1 MKKNSI
7 TLGKVFVI
15 LIFLILSTKFHSQE
29 KPNFKNN
36 QSICFIGNSIT
47 QDGRYHMLLQTYFAT
62 RYPSIKLNYM
72 NCGISGDVA
81 MGMLDRFDKDI
92 LIHKPDYAFLM
103 VGMNDIMSYLYEP
116 SLKVNQEILNNRQKA
131 LENYYTRT
139 EKLATKLVKN
149 NITPIFL
156 TPSIYDQ
163 TSTLQTTNKF
173 GINDALE
180 KCAVHIRKL
189 AKKHNGLLVDFQP
202 EMLRLNKQIQKEDPS
217 KTIISQDR
225 VHPGDT
231 GHFIMMN
238 TILNTI
244 EKSNKVSEVKI
255 NAKKR
260 KLISTE
266 KSKVTLEPDSNILTF
281 RVNNN
286 SLPFPLNKKY
296 GEADQL
302 VDFTKNYNRDILKIT
317 QLKKGTYQLIIDKI
331 KIGSFTS
338 KQLKKG
344 INLSAYSNTPQS
356 TQSKEIARLCELY
369 HKTNGDLRIIGL
381 VEYKNLKNYQG
392 PNDLDA
398 KRSYLKKHVEKQK
411 GKSWHPYIVKTTN
424 RYFEVVQKQ
433 DSLWT
438 ELNRLRDLIYSEN
451 KIQSHNYSIIK
462 ID

>member
-1 MKKNSI
+1 MKKQSI
-7 TLGKVFVI
+7 TLGKVFFI
-15 LIFLILSTKFHSQE
+15 LIFLSLSTKFYSQE

-36 QSICFIGNSIT
+36 QTICFIGNSIT

-62 RYPSIKLNYM
+62 RYPSIKLNYF

-81 MGMLDRFDKDI
+81 KGMLDRFDNDI

-103 VGMNDIMSYLYEP
+103 VGMNDIMSYLYDP
-116 SLKVNQEILNNRQKA
+116 TLKIDQKILDKRQKA
-131 LENYYTRT
+131 LENYFIRT
-139 EKLATKLVKN
+139 EKLATKLINN

-163 TSTLQTTNKF
+163 TSTLQTPNRF

-180 KCAVHIRKL
+180 KCAIHIRKL
-189 AKKHNGLLVDFQP
+189 AKKHNALLVDFQP
-202 EMLRLNKQIQKEDPS
+202 EMLRINKQIQKEDPS

-244 EKSNKVSEVKI
+244 ETPNKVSIIKI

-260 KLISTE
+260 KLISAE
-266 KSKVTLEPDSNILTF
+266 KSVVTLEPDSNNLTF

-286 SLPFPLNKKY
+286 SLPFPLNKNY

-302 VDFTKNYNRDILKIT
+302 VNFTNNYNKEILKIA
-317 QLKKGTYQLIIDKI
+317 QLKKGNYQLMIDKI

-344 INLSAYSNTPQS
+344 INLSAYSNTPQNN
-356 TQSKEIARLCELY
+356 QAKDIARLCELY

-381 VEYKNLKNYQG
+381 VEFKNLKNYQG
-392 PNDLDA
+392 PNNLDS
-398 KRSYLKKHVEKQK
+398 KRNYLQKHVEKQK
-411 GKSWHPYIVKTTN
+411 GKSWHPYMVKTTN

-438 ELNRLRDLIYSEN
+438 ELNRLRDLIYSQN
-451 KIQSHNYSIIK
+451 KIQSHNYSIIR

>member
-15 LIFLILSTKFHSQE
+15 LIFLSLSTKFYSQE

-36 QSICFIGNSIT
+36 QTICFIGNSIT

-62 RYPSIKLNYM
+62 RYPSIKLNYF

-81 MGMLDRFDKDI
+81 KGMLDRFDKDI

-103 VGMNDIMSYLYEP
+103 VGMNDIMSYLYDP
-116 SLKVNQEILNNRQKA
+116 TLKVDHKILDKRQKA
-131 LENYYTRT
+131 LENYFIRT
-139 EKLATKLVKN
+139 EKLGTKLINN

-163 TSTLQTTNKF
+163 TSTLQTTNLF

-180 KCAVHIRKL
+180 KCAIHIRKL
-189 AKKHNGLLVDFQP
+189 AKKNNALLVDFQP
-202 EMLRLNKQIQKEDPS
+202 EMLQINKKIQKKNPS
-217 KTIISQDR
+217 NTIIGSDR

-244 EKSNKVSEVKI
+244 EKPNKVSIIKI
-255 NAKKR
+255 NGKKR
-260 KLISTE
+260 KLISAE
-266 KSKVTLEPDSNILTF
+266 KSVITMEPDSNNLTF
-281 RVNNN
+281 RVFNN
-286 SLPFPLNKKY
+286 SLPFPLNKNY
-296 GEADQL
+296 GAADQL
-302 VDFTKNYNRDILKIT
+302 VNFTNNYNKEILKIA
-317 QLKKGTYQLIIDKI
+317 QLKKGNYQLMIDKI

-344 INLSAYSNTPQS
+344 INLSAYSNTPQNN
-356 TQSKEIARLCELY
+356 QAKDIARLCELY

-381 VEYKNLKNYQG
+381 VEFKNLKNYQG
-392 PNDLDA
+392 PNNLDS
-398 KRSYLKKHVEKQK
+398 KRNYLQKHVEKQK
-411 GKSWHPYIVKTTN
+411 GKSWHPYMVKTTN

-438 ELNRLRDLIYSEN
+438 ELNRLRDLIYSQN
-451 KIQSHNYSIIK
+451 KIQSHNYSIIR